1 MRIDYMINK
10 MVHDLTMAKIEMSL
24 VNPKECREKI

>member
-10 MVHDLTMAKIEMSL
+10 ILDDLTMAKIF
-24 VNPKECREKI
+24 VNSNDILKKKK

>member
-10 MVHDLTMAKIEMSL
+10 ILNDLTMAEIFADSNEIIK
-24 VNPKECREKI
+24 KKK